1 MRVHPF
7 PFRTRKLSSFLPKI
21 LVWRRTGKIGNANI
35 RDSLFDCLF
44 FFLWKHLFEISDG
57 QLMQNGGSRSWF
69 GSDSRLTPG
78 TWQITNFKDLFHIWC
93 GKLSEFSLFSWG
105 KPRGKAAD
113 PVRFPQKSFWKV
125 DRKKDQRNLKKS
137 VDICSH
143 IWYYSQALQGEPRA
157 HRTAPDPYESSSGT
171 ELQKV
176 WKTWKKFLTD
186 ESFYGIINEST
197 ARCGVH
203 LVN

>member
-1 MRVHPF
+1 MEA
-7 PFRTRKLSSFLPKI
+7 SFLKP
-21 LVWRRTGKIGNANI
+21 
-35 RDSLFDCLF
+35 D
-44 FFLWKHLFEISDG
+44 E
-57 QLMQNGGSRSWF
+57 GSSCKTEQAAA
-69 GSDSRLTPG
+69 GSDLTAG
-78 TWQITNFKDLFHIWC
+78 WRQGSVGSQISEIFFHTWC
-93 GKLSEFSLFSWG
+93 GKKTESSLFSWG

-113 PVRFPQKSFWKV
+113 PVRFPPKSLWKV

-143 IWYYSQALQGEPRA
+143 IWYYSQALQGELRA
-157 HRTAPDPYESSSGT
+157 HRTAHGLYESSSRW

-186 ESFYGIINEST
+186 KTFCGIINEST

>member
-35 RDSLFDCLF
+35 RDSRKAVSFSIYGSIF
-44 FFLWKHLFEISDG
+44 FETRRG
-57 QLMQNGGSRSWF
+57 QLMQNWAGRSWRR
-69 GSDSRLTPG
+69 SDSRLTPG
-78 TWQITNFKDLFHIWC
+78 FCLIWNFKDLFHTEC
-93 GKLSEFSLFSWG
+93 GQLSEFSLFSWG

-113 PVRFPQKSFWKV
+113 PVRFPPKSCWKV
-125 DRKKDQRNLKKS
+125 DRKKGQRNLKKS

-157 HRTAPDPYESSSGT
+157 HRTAPDPYESSSRW

-186 ESFYGIINEST
+186 ESFYGIMNKST
-197 ARCGVH
+197 AKSGVH